1 LQPSAF
7 THFSSGKRESDHD
20 KNGGNFVDSAAR
32 ELHHLSGKSVAVCP
46 GAGCGAR
53 RNKSIMKPFLALLS
67 SILLCSCA
75 DMYVTKTQV
84 AGGSTRTTA
93 TDAKDSKSGVYMTT
107 NCGVAAYGPKAIY
120 IRPFCI
126 DTAIFTGDQTNS
138 DGEMPIRKAL
148 TPVEFAGDLKEQLEK
163 IAPARILRDFETPRT
178 GWLVEGEFTLV
189 DGGSA
194 VGRALFGHLG
204 LGQSHLALHV
214 RVTDVDRGIVVYE
227 FDMAGGSNLQG
238 RAGTL
243 RASGLGYAR
252 SFDLVN
258 AAERIYLVLTP
269 NAFRYGTRADMA
281 LR

>member
-1 LQPSAF
+1 MP
-7 THFSSGKRESDHD
+7 
-20 KNGGNFVDSAAR
+20 
-32 ELHHLSGKSVAVCP
+32 
-46 GAGCGAR
+46 
-53 RNKSIMKPFLALLS
+53 NKSIMKSFLAILS
-67 SILLCSCA
+67 TVFLCSCA

-84 AGGSTRTTA
+84 AGGSTRTTTA
-93 TDAKDSKSGVYMTT
+93 DAKDSKGIYMTT
-107 NCGVAAYGPKAIY
+107 NCGVGAYAPKAIY

-126 DTAIFTGDQTNS
+126 DTAVFTGDQTNS

-163 IAPARILRDFETPRT
+163 IAPARILKDNETPRT

-189 DGGSA
+189 DGGSRA
-194 VGRALFGHLG
+194 GRALFFGHLG

-214 RVTDVDRGIVVYE
+214 RVTDIDKGLVVYE

-238 RAGTL
+238 RGGTV

-269 NAFRYGTRADMA
+269 NAFRYGARSDIA
-281 LR
+281 LH

>member
-1 LQPSAF
+1 M
-7 THFSSGKRESDHD
+7 
-20 KNGGNFVDSAAR
+20 
-32 ELHHLSGKSVAVCP
+32 KS
-46 GAGCGAR
+46 
-53 RNKSIMKPFLALLS
+53 FLALLS

-75 DMYVTKTQV
+75 DMYVTRTQV
-84 AGGSTRTTA
+84 AGGSRTTTA
-93 TDAKDSKSGVYMTT
+93 DAKDSKGVYMTT
-107 NCGVAAYGPKAIY
+107 NWGVGASAPKAIY

-126 DTAIFTGDQTNS
+126 DTAIFTGDQTHS

-163 IAPARILRDFETPRT
+163 IAPARILRDNETPRT

-194 VGRALFGHLG
+194 AGRALFFGHLG

-214 RVTDVDRGIVVYE
+214 RVTDVDKGMVVYE
-227 FDMAGGSNLQG
+227 FDMAGGSELQG

-258 AAERIYLVLTP
+258 AAERIYLVLSP
-269 NAFRYGTRADMA
+269 NAFRYGTRADIA
-281 LR
+281 LH

>member
-1 LQPSAF
+1 M
-7 THFSSGKRESDHD
+7 
-20 KNGGNFVDSAAR
+20 
-32 ELHHLSGKSVAVCP
+32 KSL
-46 GAGCGAR
+46 
-53 RNKSIMKPFLALLS
+53 LALVS

-75 DMYVTKTQV
+75 DMYVTRSQV
-84 AGGSTRTTA
+84 AGGSRTTTA
-93 TDAKDSKSGVYMTT
+93 DAKDSKGIYMTT
-107 NCGVAAYGPKAIY
+107 NCGVGAYAPKAIY

-126 DTAIFTGDQTNS
+126 DTAVFTGDQTNS

-163 IAPARILRDFETPRT
+163 IAPARILKDNETPRT

-189 DGGSA
+189 DGGSRA
-194 VGRALFGHLG
+194 GRALFFGHLG

-214 RVTDVDRGIVVYE
+214 RVTDVDKGVVVYE

-238 RAGTL
+238 RGGTV

-269 NAFRYGTRADMA
+269 NAFRYGARSDIA
-281 LR
+281 LH

>member
-1 LQPSAF
+1 
-7 THFSSGKRESDHD
+7 
-20 KNGGNFVDSAAR
+20 
-32 ELHHLSGKSVAVCP
+32 
-46 GAGCGAR
+46 
-53 RNKSIMKPFLALLS
+53 MKLFLALLS

-75 DMYVTKTQV
+75 DMYVVKSDV
-84 AGGSTRTTA
+84 AGGSTRTT
-93 TDAKDSKSGVYMTT
+93 TGDAKDSKGVYMTT
-107 NCGVAAYGPKAIY
+107 NCGIGAHDPKAIY

-163 IAPARILRDFETPRT
+163 IAPARILKGNETPRI

-189 DGGSA
+189 DGGSPA
-194 VGRALFGHLG
+194 GRALFFGHLG
-204 LGQSHLALHV
+204 AGQSRLALHV
-214 RVTDVDRGIVVYE
+214 RVTDVERGIVVYE

-238 RAGTL
+238 RGGTV

-269 NAFRYGTRADMA
+269 NAFRYGARSDIA
-281 LR
+281 LH